1 MSKSQI
7 AAMIARRKAAQK
19 TKGNDT
25 TPMLAACLDAAG
37 FAEHRAY

>member
-7 AAMIARRKAAQK
+7 AAMIARRNAAK
-19 TKGNDT
+19 KNNAGRAD
-25 TPMLAACLDAAG
+25 PVLAACLDAAG